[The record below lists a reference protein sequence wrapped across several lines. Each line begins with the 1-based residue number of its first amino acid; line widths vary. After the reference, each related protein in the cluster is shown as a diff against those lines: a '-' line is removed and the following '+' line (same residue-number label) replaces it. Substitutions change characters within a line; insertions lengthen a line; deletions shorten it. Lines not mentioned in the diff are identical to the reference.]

1 MEGKQHVIKANR
13 VQMRLDVRDEI
24 GWMDLAAGGAVGFGG
39 AIEAVLLEKSLEPSG
54 GNDN

>member
-39 AIEAVLLEKSLEPSG
+39 AVEAVLLEKSLEPSG